1 MTNKLTILLLLTS
14 GIACGQQNP
23 ATYQQGQG
31 AGQQTPNGQEGSDS
45 ALPFADLASF
55 CAKYPMTPGC
65 PPIGAGITDNGHEG
79 QAGSGVRP
87 ESGNGREPDQRRAD
101 QSTARKITPIVVRSE
116 FELFAEDAA
125 GRPLP
130 VYGRQLFD
138 ETPTTFAPLD
148 RVPVPADYVV
158 GPGDELEI
166 RIWGKVEINTRAT
179 VDRNGQ
185 ISVPRVGTL
194 NVAGLKERDLE
205 GFLRAAVG
213 NLFKDFEL
221 NVTLG
226 QLRSI
231 QVFVLGS
238 ARQPGAYTVSSLS
251 TLVNALFACGGP
263 SAAGSM
269 RRIELR
275 RGGQLVT
282 EFDLYSLLR
291 KGDKSRD
298 AQLMPGDV
306 IFIPQVGPEVAILG
320 SVNDVGIYELK
331 GESTVAMALANA
343 GGLAS
348 LAGTD
353 RVLLERIENH
363 RRRRVDEFALDA
375 AGLTQTLGD
384 GDLLRIFPIS
394 PQFENAVTLRGSVTV
409 PGRFAW
415 HEGMRV
421 ADLIPTRQSLVTR
434 DYWNRQNHLTP
445 GGAMREFQKP
455 LDEKVGNEAEK
466 LDPMIGIGK
475 ASAEINWEYAVIER
489 LDQRDLSTRLIAFNL
504 GQAIDQPAGEEDKTL
519 ESGDVVTV
527 FARKDLE
534 LPLDKHASFVR
545 VGGEVNAPGLYRVK
559 PGETLREV
567 VEQAGGLTP
576 HSYLFASQLDR
587 VSAREAEEE
596 QLKLSIRRIQ
606 RDLTGQTAAAVAAS
620 TDTGSQGQEQAAQ
633 QAMIASLSEYKP
645 TGRVVLKIGHDA
657 KTVEEIPEFVLED
670 GDTVYIPPRLGTV
683 QVVGSVYN
691 ENAFRY
697 EPRRPMSAYLNDSGG
712 PTREADA
719 KRIFLVRADGEVVS
733 RQSHRNWQGSFDK
746 ISPLPGDAIIVPPRF
761 KGRNPFLQ
769 MLPGITQ
776 SLSQAAF
783 QGAIQGL
790 IP

>member
-1 MTNKLTILLLLTS
+1 MTKKLALLFLLPCALIL
-14 GIACGQQNP
+14 GQQNP
-23 ATYQQGQG
+23 PV
-31 AGQQTPNGQEGSDS
+31 GQQAPADQQSPS
-45 ALPFADLASF
+45 ADMPFPDLASF
-55 CAKYPMTPGC
+55 CAKYPATPGC
-65 PPIGAGITDNGHEG
+65 PTAVPTEKEFGTQDQSGNAEQTGAGKGEE
-79 QAGSGVRP
+79 AEPGSARP
-87 ESGNGREPDQRRAD
+87 NQPTARRA
-101 QSTARKITPIVVRSE
+101 KPILPPSE
-116 FELFAEDAA
+116 FELFADDAA
-125 GRPLP
+125 GRPLA
-130 VYGRQLFD
+130 VYGRQLFE

-148 RVPVPADYVV
+148 RVPVPEDYVV
-158 GPGDELEI
+158 GPGDQLEI
-166 RIWGKVEINTRAT
+166 RVWGKVEINTRAT

-185 ISVPRVGTL
+185 IAVPRVGTL
-194 NVAGLKERDLE
+194 NVAGLRYRELE
-205 GFLRAAVG
+205 GFLKVAVG

-251 TLVNALFACGGP
+251 TLVNAIFACGGP
-263 SAAGSM
+263 SATGSM

-275 RGGQLVT
+275 RGGQRIT
-282 EFDLYSLLR
+282 EFDLYEFLR

-298 AQLMPGDV
+298 AQLLPGDV
-306 IFIPQVGPEVAILG
+306 IFIPPVGPEVAILG
-320 SVNDVGIYELK
+320 SVNDAGIYELK
-331 GESTVAMALANA
+331 GETTVASALADA

-363 RRRRVDEFALDA
+363 RRRRVDEFSLDA
-375 AGLTQTLGD
+375 AGLGRVLGD
-384 GDLLRIFPIS
+384 GDVLRIFPIS
-394 PQFENAVTLRGSVTV
+394 PQFENAVTLRGNVTM

-421 ADLIPTRQSLVTR
+421 ADLIPSRESLMTR

-445 GGAMREFQKP
+445 GSAERAFQKP
-455 LDEKVGNEAEK
+455 IEKKDPN
-466 LDPMIGIGK
+466 LTQNMDPMIGVGE

-504 GQAIDQPAGEEDKTL
+504 GQAIDSPVGDDNKAL
-519 ESGDVVTV
+519 EAGDVITI

-567 VEQAGGLTP
+567 VAQAGGLTP

-587 VSAREAEEE
+587 ESARVAEEE
-596 QLKLSIRRIQ
+596 QLRLSIRRIQ
-606 RDLTGQTAAAVAAS
+606 KDLNGQTASAVAVS
-620 TDTGSQGQEQAAQ
+620 SDGGTLGQQQAAQ
-633 QAMIASLSEYKP
+633 QAMIASLSESKP
-645 TGRVVLKIGHDA
+645 TGRVVLKIARDA
-657 KTVEEIPEFVLED
+657 STVADIPDLMLED
-670 GDTVYIPPRLGTV
+670 GDTFYIPPRLGTV

-697 EPRRPMSAYLNDSGG
+697 EPRRPLSAYLNDAGG
-712 PTREADA
+712 ATRDADA
-719 KRIFLVRADGEVVS
+719 KRMFLVRADGEVVS
-733 RQSHRNWQGSFDK
+733 RQSHRGWQGNFDK

-769 MLPGITQ
+769 MLPGLTQ

>member
-1 MTNKLTILLLLTS
+1 M
-14 GIACGQQNP
+14 
-23 ATYQQGQG
+23 
-31 AGQQTPNGQEGSDS
+31 
-45 ALPFADLASF
+45 PFADVASF
-55 CAKYPMTPGC
+55 CAKYPATPGC
-65 PPIGAGITDNGHEG
+65 PAAGAGETANGQGEQLG
-79 QAGSGVRP
+79 ARAQAEP
-87 ESGNGREPDQRRAD
+87 GNGVDGEPLEARPNQA
-101 QSTARKITPIVVRSE
+101 TARRPKSILVRSE

-138 ETPTTFAPLD
+138 EGPTTFAPLD
-148 RVPVPADYVV
+148 RVPVPEDYVV
-158 GPGDELEI
+158 GPGDQLEI
-166 RIWGKVEINTRAT
+166 RVWGKVEINTRAT

-185 ISVPRVGTL
+185 IAVPRVGTL
-194 NVAGLKERDLE
+194 TVAGLKSGELE
-205 GFLRAAVG
+205 GFLKAAFG

-238 ARQPGAYTVSSLS
+238 ARQPGVYTVSSLS

-263 SAAGSM
+263 SATGSM

-275 RGGQLVT
+275 RSGRLVT
-282 EFDLYSLLR
+282 ELDMYAFLR
-291 KGDKSRD
+291 NGDKSHD
-298 AQLMPGDV
+298 AQLLPGDV
-306 IFIPQVGPEVAILG
+306 IFIPPVGPEVALLG
-320 SVNDVGIYELK
+320 SVNDAGIYELK
-331 GESTVAMALANA
+331 GETTVASALDNA

-363 RRRRVDEFALDA
+363 RRRRVDEFSLDA
-375 AGLTQTLGD
+375 AGLGRVLGD

-394 PQFENAVTLRGSVTV
+394 PRFENAVTLRGNVTV
-409 PGRFAW
+409 PGRFTW
-415 HEGMRV
+415 REGMRV
-421 ADLIPTRQSLVTR
+421 ADLIPSRESLITR

-445 GGAMREFQKP
+445 VGAPREFQKP
-455 LDEKVGNEAEK
+455 VDGKDMGLDQKVDA
-466 LDPMIGIGK
+466 MIGIGE

-504 GQAIDQPAGEEDKTL
+504 GQAIDQPAGEDNKAL
-519 ESGDVVTV
+519 EAGDVITV

-559 PGETLREV
+559 PGETLREL
-567 VEQAGGLTP
+567 VERAGGLTP
-576 HSYLFASQLDR
+576 HSYLFAAQLNR
-587 VSAREAEEE
+587 VSARMAEEE
-596 QLKLSIRRIQ
+596 QVKLSIRRLENDMAG
-606 RDLTGQTAAAVAAS
+606 RMAS
-620 TDTGSQGQEQAAQ
+620 SGISAINQQQATAQ
-633 QAMIASLSEYKP
+633 QAMITALSAYAP
-645 TGRVVLKIGHDA
+645 TGRVVLKIEQNA
-657 KTVEEIPEFVLED
+657 TTVAEIPDLPLED
-670 GDTVYIPPRLGTV
+670 GDTLYIPPRLGTV

-697 EPRRPMSAYLNDSGG
+697 QGKRPVLAYLNDAGG
-712 PTREADA
+712 ATRDADV
-719 KRIFLVRADGEVVS
+719 KRIFLVRADGEVIS
-733 RQSHRNWQGSFDK
+733 RQSHGGWQGNFEK
-746 ISPLPGDAIIVPPRF
+746 ISPLPGDAIVVPPRL
-761 KGRNPFLQ
+761 KGPNPFLQ
-769 MLPGITQ
+769 MLPGMTQ

>member
-1 MTNKLTILLLLTS
+1 M
-14 GIACGQQNP
+14 AYGQQGPGGN
-23 ATYQQGQG
+23 QQTLD
-31 AGQQTPNGQEGSDS
+31 GQQAPDGQPTPA

-55 CAKYPMTPGC
+55 CAKYPTTPGC
-65 PPIGAGITDNGHEG
+65 PPTGALEKDTGQEDQPTATD
-79 QAGSGVRP
+79 QAEPGK
-87 ESGNGREPDQRRAD
+87 GREAD
-101 QSTARKITPIVVRSE
+101 LGRVNQAIARKTKPIVVRSE

-125 GRPLP
+125 GMPLP
-130 VYGRQLFD
+130 VYGRRLFD
-138 ETPTTFAPLD
+138 ETPTTFAPLE
-148 RVPVPADYVV
+148 RVPVPEDYVV

-185 ISVPRVGTL
+185 IAVPRVGTL
-194 NVAGLKERDLE
+194 NVAGLRSRELE
-205 GFLRAAVG
+205 GYLRAAVG
-213 NLFKDFEL
+213 NLFKDFDL

-263 SAAGSM
+263 SATGSM

-282 EFDLYSLLR
+282 EFDLYAFLR
-291 KGDKSRD
+291 EGDKSRD

-306 IFIPQVGPEVAILG
+306 IFIPPVGAEVAILG
-320 SVNDVGIYELK
+320 SVNETGIYELK
-331 GESTVAMALANA
+331 GETTVASALADA

-375 AGLTQTLGD
+375 AGLTRVLGD

-409 PGRFAW
+409 PGRFRW

-421 ADLIPTRQSLVTR
+421 ADLIPSRQSLVTR
-434 DYWNRQNHLTP
+434 DYWNRQNHVAP
-445 GGAMREFQKP
+445 GSAGEFQNP
-455 LDEKVGNEAEK
+455 GAGASVA
-466 LDPMIGIGK
+466 LDPMIGIGA

-489 LDQRDLSTRLIAFNL
+489 LDQGDLSTRLIAFNL
-504 GQAIDQPAGEEDKTL
+504 GQAIDQPGGGENKTL
-519 ESGDVVTV
+519 EAGDVITV
-527 FARKDLE
+527 FARKDME
-534 LPLDKHASFVR
+534 LPLDKHASFVM

-567 VEQAGGLTP
+567 VEQAGGLTS

-587 VSAREAEEE
+587 VSARVAEEE
-596 QLKLSIRRIQ
+596 QLKLSIRRLQ
-606 RDLTGQTAAAVAAS
+606 KDLTGQTAAAVASS
-620 TDTGSQGQEQAAQ
+620 TDAGSQGQQQAAQ

-645 TGRVVLKIGHDA
+645 TGRVVLKIARDA
-657 KTVEEIPEFVLED
+657 KTVAEIPDFTLED
-670 GDTVYIPPRLGTV
+670 GDTLYIPPRLGTV

-697 EPRRPMSAYLNDSGG
+697 EPRRALLAYLNDAGG
-712 PTREADA
+712 ATRDADT

-733 RQSHRNWQGSFDK
+733 RQSHRSWQGSFDK